1 MTITQAEALDAMLR
15 HHRSLDE
22 HVGIRIAALVGAVDH
37 GIAYEPAV
45 AALVAYLAEEVL
57 THAEAEELTI
67 YGAAGA
73 RADLV
78 ETVNEM
84 IAEHRVLASAVEA
97 LATAQTA
104 PAAKKQAL
112 EIGAIFTT
120 HVNKENDLLLPVLV
134 EADDVDLPQLLV
146 KMHRLTE
153 AAQDAPIVDKAL
165 TPDPEAAVLSLLLE
179 AASELADAGHGDRA
193 CKLIASAW
201 AALRTTRPALAV
213 RTTASLHRLVTL
225 VTSEPVEFRSSEE
238 SDRPTTDREL
248 DVRRLAPAQRHES
261 IFAAYHALTPGSGY
275 VLVNDHD
282 PKPLRYQFEAEH
294 AGEFTWEAI
303 ESGPEVWRVRIGRPS
318 SSSSPVRAQ
327 SVPGGSGDP
336 ELDVRAIPHGQRHD
350 VIFVTYDALLAGD
363 GFVLV
368 NDHDPKPLRYQFEA
382 EHAGEFTWN
391 YLESG
396 PEVWRVRIGRP
407 PSLAAA

>member
-153 AAQDAPIVDKAL
+153 AAQDAPIVDTAL

-201 AALRTTRPALAV
+201 AALRTTRPALAI

-238 SDRPTTDREL
+238 SDCPTTDREL

-294 AGEFTWEAI
+294 AGEFTWESI
-303 ESGPEVWRVRIGRPS
+303 ESGPVVWRVRIGRPS

-327 SVPGGSGDP
+327 SVPGGSWDP

-382 EHAGEFTWN
+382 EHAGQFTWN

>member
-1 MTITQAEALDAMLR
+1 
-15 HHRSLDE
+15 
-22 HVGIRIAALVGAVDH
+22 
-37 GIAYEPAV
+37 
-45 AALVAYLAEEVL
+45 
-57 THAEAEELTI
+57 
-67 YGAAGA
+67 
-73 RADLV
+73 
-78 ETVNEM
+78 
-84 IAEHRVLASAVEA
+84 
-97 LATAQTA
+97 
-104 PAAKKQAL
+104 
-112 EIGAIFTT
+112 
-120 HVNKENDLLLPVLV
+120 
-134 EADDVDLPQLLV
+134 
-146 KMHRLTE
+146 
-153 AAQDAPIVDKAL
+153 
-165 TPDPEAAVLSLLLE
+165 
-179 AASELADAGHGDRA
+179 
-193 CKLIASAW
+193 
-201 AALRTTRPALAV
+201 
-213 RTTASLHRLVTL
+213 L

>member
-153 AAQDAPIVDKAL
+153 AAQDAPIVDTAL

-201 AALRTTRPALAV
+201 AALRTTRPALAI

-238 SDRPTTDREL
+238 SDCPTTDREL

-294 AGEFTWEAI
+294 AGDFIWEAI

-327 SVPGGSGDP
+327 SVPGGSWDP

-407 PSLAAA
+407 PRLAAA